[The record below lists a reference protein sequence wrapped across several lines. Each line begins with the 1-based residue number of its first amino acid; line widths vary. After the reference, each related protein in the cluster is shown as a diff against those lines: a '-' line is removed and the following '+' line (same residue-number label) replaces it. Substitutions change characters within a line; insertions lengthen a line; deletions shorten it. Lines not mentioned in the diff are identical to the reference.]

1 MSASTKVRVAVTQQE
16 PVWLDLH
23 ATVDKTCR
31 LIAEAAGNGAQLI
44 AFPECWIPGYP
55 AWIWCRPVDM
65 GLFTTYLKNSLSYD
79 SEHMR
84 RICNAA
90 AQHKITVV
98 LGFSER
104 DGNSL
109 YIGQCTIDATGKLVM
124 RRRKMKPTHMERTVF
139 GDSSGRSLLNVVDLP
154 IGKVGALACW
164 EHIQPLLKYHTM
176 IQGEEIHVSAWPVL
190 HPHMGGESLWG
201 MSQEGGMGASQ
212 VYALESASFVL
223 LTTAVLGPSCVE
235 KMNLS
240 PPWDALGGGASAV
253 IAPDGRRLTEP
264 LPANEEGIVYADLD
278 MDAIL
283 SCRHFVDACGHYS
296 RPDLLWL
303 GVDTREKTQHRPEG
317 QADTTINGPE
327 VTSGPVEEEST

>member
-1 MSASTKVRVAVTQQE
+1 MTASTKVRVAVTQHE

-44 AFPECWIPGYP
+44 TFPECWLPGYP
-55 AWIWCRPVDM
+55 AWIWSAWLHPPRQSA
-65 GLFTTYLKNSLSYD
+65 TNSLSYD

-98 LGFSER
+98 LGLSER

-109 YIGQCTIDATGKLVM
+109 YIGQCTIDSTGKIVM

-139 GDSSGRSLLNVVDLP
+139 GESSGRSLLNVVDLP

-201 MSQEGGMGASQ
+201 MSQEGGTGASQ

-223 LTTAVLGPSCVE
+223 LTTAVLGPTCVK

-240 PPWDALGGGASAV
+240 PPWDTLGGGASAV

-264 LPANEEGIVYADLD
+264 LPANEEGFVYADLD
-278 MDAIL
+278 LDMIL
-283 SCRHFVDACGHYS
+283 TCRHFVDACGHYS

-317 QADTTINGPE
+317 QADNAAYGLDVP
-327 VTSGPVEEEST
+327 SGLVEEEGA

>member
-23 ATVDKTCR
+23 ATVEKTCR

-44 AFPECWIPGYP
+44 TFPECWIPGYP

-109 YIGQCTIDATGKLVM
+109 YIGQCTIDSTGKLVM

-264 LPANEEGIVYADLD
+264 LPANEEGIIYADLD

-317 QADTTINGPE
+317 QADTSINGPE

>member
-1 MSASTKVRVAVTQQE
+1 MSASNKVRVAVTQHE

-44 AFPECWIPGYP
+44 AFPECWLPGYP

-90 AQHKITVV
+90 AQYEITVV
-98 LGFSER
+98 LDFSER

-109 YIGQCTIDATGKLVM
+109 YIGQCTIDSTGKIVM

-139 GDSSGRSLLNVVDLP
+139 GESSGRSLLNVVDLP
-154 IGKVGALACW
+154 IGKVGALSCW

-223 LTTAVLGPSCVE
+223 LATAVLGPSCVE

-240 PPWDALGGGASAV
+240 PPWDTLGGGASAV

-264 LPANEEGIVYADLD
+264 LPPNEEGFIYADVDLD
-278 MDAIL
+278 VIL

-303 GVDTREKTQHRPEG
+303 GVDTREKTPHRPEG
-317 QADTTINGPE
+317 QGDNTTSNLDTSS
-327 VTSGPVEEEST
+327 VLVEEESA

>member
-1 MSASTKVRVAVTQQE
+1 MPASNKVRVAVTQHE

-44 AFPECWIPGYP
+44 AFPECWLPGYP

-98 LGFSER
+98 LGLSER

-109 YIGQCTIDATGKLVM
+109 YIGQCTIDSTGKIVM

-139 GDSSGRSLLNVVDLP
+139 GESSGRSLLNVVDLP
-154 IGKVGALACW
+154 IGKVGALSCW

-240 PPWDALGGGASAV
+240 PPWDTLGGGASAV

-264 LPANEEGIVYADLD
+264 LPSNEEGFVYADVDLD
-278 MDAIL
+278 LIL

-317 QADTTINGPE
+317 QADIATSNPDTY
-327 VTSGPVEEEST
+327 SGPVEEEST

>member
-1 MSASTKVRVAVTQQE
+1 MSASTKVRVAVTQHE

-44 AFPECWIPGYP
+44 TFPECWLPGYP

-98 LGFSER
+98 LGLSER

-109 YIGQCTIDATGKLVM
+109 YIGQCTIDSTGKIVM

-139 GDSSGRSLLNVVDLP
+139 GESSGRSLLNVANLP

-201 MSQEGGMGASQ
+201 MSQEGGTGASQ

-223 LTTAVLGPSCVE
+223 LTTAVLGPTCVK

-240 PPWDALGGGASAV
+240 PPWDTLGGGASAV

-264 LPANEEGIVYADLD
+264 LPANEEGLVYADLD
-278 MDAIL
+278 LDMIL
-283 SCRHFVDACGHYS
+283 TCRHFVDACGHYS

-317 QADTTINGPE
+317 QADSAAHGLD
-327 VTSGPVEEEST
+327 VTSGLVEEEST

>member
-1 MSASTKVRVAVTQQE
+1 MSASTKVRVAVTQHE

-44 AFPECWIPGYP
+44 TFPECWLPGYP

-98 LGFSER
+98 LGLSER

-109 YIGQCTIDATGKLVM
+109 YIGQCTIDSTGKIVM

-139 GDSSGRSLLNVVDLP
+139 GESSGRSLLNVADLP

-201 MSQEGGMGASQ
+201 MSQEGGTGASQ

-223 LTTAVLGPSCVE
+223 LTTAVLGPTCVK

-240 PPWDALGGGASAV
+240 PPWDTLGGGASAV

-264 LPANEEGIVYADLD
+264 LPANKEGFVYADLD
-278 MDAIL
+278 LDMIL
-283 SCRHFVDACGHYS
+283 TCRHFVDACGHYS

-317 QADTTINGPE
+317 QADNAAHGLD
-327 VTSGPVEEEST
+327 VTSGLVEEEST

>member
-1 MSASTKVRVAVTQQE
+1 MSASTKVRVAVTQHE

-44 AFPECWIPGYP
+44 TFPECWLPGYP

-98 LGFSER
+98 LGLSER

-109 YIGQCTIDATGKLVM
+109 YIGQCTIDSTGKIVM

-139 GDSSGRSLLNVVDLP
+139 GESSGRSLLNVADLP

-201 MSQEGGMGASQ
+201 MSQEGGTGTSQ

-223 LTTAVLGPSCVE
+223 LTTAVLGPTCVK

-240 PPWDALGGGASAV
+240 PPWDTLGGGASAV

-264 LPANEEGIVYADLD
+264 LPANEEGFVYADLD
-278 MDAIL
+278 LDMIL
-283 SCRHFVDACGHYS
+283 TCRHFVDACGHYS

-317 QADTTINGPE
+317 QADSAAHGLD
-327 VTSGPVEEEST
+327 VTSGLVEEEST